1 MSAAYLKALTANRLV
16 EGDVVFWSQ
25 GQWVEQFVDAELF
38 TEEATAEAAASTA
51 KTQTRKVVD
60 AYLIDVTRTDA
71 GVAPVSYRERLRAL
85 GPTNELG
92 HGKQAIGGAAIA
104 ALSAASGAAR
114 STGRL
119 DLIRRK

>member
-1 MSAAYLKALTANRLV
+1 MSAEFLKALTANRLG
-16 EGDVVFWSQ
+16 EGDVVFWAG
-25 GQWVEQFVDAELF
+25 GQWVEQFAEAELF
-38 TEEATAEAAASTA
+38 TEEAPAEAAVALA
-51 KTQTRKVVD
+51 KAQNRVVVD
-60 AYLIDVTRTDA
+60 AYLIDVTRSDQ

-92 HGKQAIGGAAIA
+92 HGKQALGGAAIA
-104 ALSAASGAAR
+104 ALQAASGAAR

>member
-1 MSAAYLKALTANRLV
+1 MSAEFLKALTANRLS
-16 EGDVVFWSQ
+16 EGDVVFWAK
-25 GQWVEQFVDAELF
+25 GQWVEQFAEAELF
-38 TEEATAEAAASTA
+38 TEDAPAEAAAALA
-51 KTQTRKVVD
+51 KAQTRIVVD
-60 AYLIDVTRTDA
+60 AYLIDVTRTDQ

-92 HGKQAIGGAAIA
+92 HGKQALGGAAISV
-104 ALSAASGAAR
+104 LQAASGAAR

>member
-1 MSAAYLKALTANRLV
+1 MSGPYLKALTANRLV

-25 GQWVEQFVDAELF
+25 GQWVEQFIDAELF
-38 TEEATAEAAASTA
+38 TEEAPAEAATSAA

-60 AYLIDVTRTDA
+60 AYLIDVTRTEA
-71 GVAPVSYRERLRAL
+71 GAAPVSYRERLRAL

-92 HGKQAIGGAAIA
+92 HGKQAVGGAAIA